1 MSKAILQPFEDYQKA
16 RFTFVQSVAELAQRP
31 LNIVALHSAGVMPLL
46 RPLLLDSVQVIQQ
59 TAALAIGRLANYS
72 EEIAESVIQND
83 IITQLIYSLS
93 NQNRFYKKA
102 ACYVLRAV
110 AKHSPQLA
118 DDIVKSG
125 ALEPL
130 IQNLAEFDAGVKE
143 SAAWALGYIAKHN
156 SMLAQQVVEAR
167 AIENLILCLQEP
179 EIELKRAASRTL
191 SYIAQHTPELAMKI
205 ADNGLDIIS
214 YFLMYNDTQLKR
226 NVCLLLGNI
235 AKHSIDLSISVWN
248 SLNDP
253 QILLACLMDPDL
265 EVKKNTAFCLSEIV
279 NKGPENAMKIVN
291 KGGLGVLVHFIANVK
306 GEPRLYGIIAIGFI
320 AAHNEKLAEAII
332 DVNGINHLKQA
343 LETET
348 LPHIKAACCYAL
360 GQIGKHAPK
369 HANKVAEHQVLG
381 LMLYSVVQTREDED
395 LNIKARRALK
405 KIIKNC
411 NLLHTLEPLIKI
423 APLRVL
429 KHVLIQYEK
438 YLKDDKDYR
447 KDFVNSGGLRS
458 LLEIRSQ
465 TMDDKIQSVID
476 RICNMNYDKEVV
488 KFYSPTFKEEILKE
502 IERIENSSY

>member
-16 RFTFVQSVAELAQRP
+16 RFTFVQSIAELAQRP
-31 LNIVALHSAGVMPLL
+31 QNIIALHSAGVMPLL

-59 TAALAIGRLANYS
+59 SAALAIGRLANYS

-130 IQNLAEFDAGVKE
+130 IQNLSEFDATVKE

-156 SMLAQQVVEAR
+156 TALAEQVVEAK
-167 AIENLILCLQEP
+167 AIENLVLCLQEP

-191 SYIAQHTPELAMKI
+191 CYIAQHTPELASRI
-205 ADNGLDIIS
+205 SDQGLEIIS
-214 YFLMYNDTQLKR
+214 HFLMYNDTQLKR

-235 AKHSIDLSISVWN
+235 AKHSIDLSINVWN
-248 SLNDP
+248 SLSDP
-253 QILLACLMDPDL
+253 QLLLACLMDPDL
-265 EVKKNTAFCLSEIV
+265 EVKKNTAFCVSEIV

-306 GEPRLYGIIAIGFI
+306 GDPRLYGIIAIGFI
-320 AAHNEKLAEAII
+320 AAHNEKLSEAII
-332 DVNGINHLKQA
+332 DVKGIDYLKQA
-343 LETET
+343 LASET
-348 LPHIKAACCYAL
+348 LPHIKSACCYAL

-369 HANKVAEHQVLG
+369 HANKVAEHDVLG
-381 LMLYSVVQTREDED
+381 LMLDSVIKTDKSED

-405 KIIKNC
+405 KIINNC
-411 NLLHTLEPLIKI
+411 NLLNTLEPLLKV
-423 APLRVL
+423 APPYVL
-429 KHVLIQYEK
+429 QHILVQYDK
-438 YLKDDKDYR
+438 YLKDDREYK
-447 KDFVNSGGLRS
+447 KEFVKTGGLRT
-458 LLEIRSQ
+458 LQEIRSDKNCPEDIQ
-465 TMDDKIQSVID
+465 NMIDKIS
-476 RICNMNYDKEVV
+476 REYPEEVV
-488 KFYSPTFKEEILKE
+488 NYYSPAFQQKINKRMEEI
-502 IERIENSSY
+502 ENNYS